1 MEKTL
6 ELLKK
11 IKAVVMDSRKIKEGD
26 LFLAIN
32 NGNNYI
38 KDVLEKGAEYVIA
51 DNPGHFADHPKVIV
65 VEDTVAAAQEMA
77 KEYIKSLKDNG
88 LKLIAITGSNGKTT
102 TKDFIYSVLSQGLIC
117 KKTEGN
123 YNNHIGVPY
132 TLLNLKP
139 TDEAAVIEM
148 GMSGFGEIDLLT
160 KITQPDFGVI
170 TNIGDSHLEFLKTR
184 ANVFKAKTEMVPYI
198 DPKNMIVYGDDLFL
212 SELNAVKIRLEK
224 FQDMEGGAEFRIFGE
239 NYKINLNGRHNALN
253 AAMAVYLGKRFLL
266 SQSEIQKGLSEA
278 QITKM
283 RFEKIEKENR
293 EYINDAYNASPIS
306 MAYSL
311 ETFAEVYKSK
321 NRIAVLGDML
331 ELGEGE
337 IDFHRETIKK
347 ALELGIEKIYLYGPR
362 MEKAAYEFKDSRLIH
377 FADKENLKKALSDE
391 KEKVAIFLKGSRGMK
406 LEEVIV

>member
-1 MEKTL
+1 MEKML
-6 ELLKK
+6 EILKK
-11 IKAVVMDSRKIKEGD
+11 IKSVVMDSRKIEEGD

-38 KDVLEKGAEYVIA
+38 KDVLEKGAGYVIA
-51 DNPGHFADHPKVIV
+51 DNPGDFADNPRVIV
-65 VEDTVAAAQEMA
+65 VKDTVKAVQELA
-77 KEYIKSLKDNG
+77 KEYVKHLKDNG
-88 LKLIAITGSNGKTT
+88 LKVITITGSNGKTT
-102 TKDFIYSVLSQGLIC
+102 TKDLIYSVLSQGLIC

-139 TDEAAVIEM
+139 TDEVAVIEM
-148 GMSGFGEIDLLT
+148 GMSGFGEIDLLSR
-160 KITQPDFGVI
+160 IAQPDFGII

-184 ANVFKAKTEMVPYI
+184 ENVFKAKTEMVPYV
-198 DPKNMIVYGDDLFL
+198 DPANMIVYGDDPFL
-212 SELNAVKIRLEK
+212 SKLNAVKIRLEK
-224 FQDMEGGAEFRIFGE
+224 FQDMEDGAEFRIFEE

-266 SQSEIQKGLSEA
+266 SQSEIQRGLLEA

-293 EYINDAYNASPIS
+293 QYINDAYNASPIS
-306 MAYSL
+306 MVFSL
-311 ETFAEVYKSK
+311 ETFAEVYRGK

-331 ELGEGE
+331 ELGEKE
-337 IDFHRETIKK
+337 IDFHKEIIKK

-362 MEKAAYEFKDSRLIH
+362 MEKAMMEFKDTRLTH
-377 FADKENLKKALSDE
+377 FADKEDLKKALLNE
-391 KEKVAIFLKGSRGMK
+391 REGLTILLKGSRGMK

>member
-311 ETFAEVYKSK
+311 ETFAEVYKGK